1 MSVSSTGQ
9 WFACIILVVKLKTT
23 TKNKNLEMWSW
34 IGSSR
39 FHQEIQDLVS
49 GNGFNAG
56 VFYHQMESDEWDQ
69 RRAPTLKARA
79 VYASNLLS
87 LLPNEMTMPV
97 TKKVDIRGSV
107 MMPVSILGMM
117 TGTIWSPDDIIKI
130 WIFLRGAIV
139 WKMLPKRIVFP

>member
-1 MSVSSTGQ
+1 MASK
-9 WFACIILVVKLKTT
+9 I
-23 TKNKNLEMWSW
+23 
-34 IGSSR
+34 
-39 FHQEIQDLVS
+39 HQEIHDLVS

-87 LLPNEMTMPV
+87 LLPNEMTIPV

-107 MMPVSILGMM
+107 MMTKSIMVMM
-117 TGTIWSPDDIIKI
+117 TAERSPYDIIKI
-130 WIFLRGAIV
+130 WKCTLYF
-139 WKMLPKRIVFP
+139 

>member
-1 MSVSSTGQ
+1 M
-9 WFACIILVVKLKTT
+9 FVKLKITT
-23 TKNKNLEMWSW
+23 LTKIWKSGLELASK
-34 IGSSR
+34 
-39 FHQEIQDLVS
+39 FYQEIQDLVS

-87 LLPNEMTMPV
+87 LLPNEMTIPV

-107 MMPVSILGMM
+107 MMTKSILVMM
-117 TGTIWSPDDIIKI
+117 TGTI
-130 WIFLRGAIV
+130 
-139 WKMLPKRIVFP
+139 

>member
-1 MSVSSTGQ
+1 M
-9 WFACIILVVKLKTT
+9 CIINSSLHNFICEIENNNVD
-23 TKNKNLEMWSW
+23 KNLEKWSR
-34 IGSSR
+34 IGSSK

-87 LLPNEMTMPV
+87 LLPNEMTIPV

-107 MMPVSILGMM
+107 MMTKSIMVTM
-117 TGTIWSPDDIIKI
+117 AAERSPDDIIKI
-130 WIFLRGAIV
+130 WKCTLYF
-139 WKMLPKRIVFP
+139 